1 MGLTKIK
8 EEFELKIKVF
18 LENLSNEGDKSK
30 EALKIIQKHAK
41 GEPITEEETLKLRVL
56 FFDVLKMTGI
66 GIPFILIPGAS
77 LLLPAII
84 IISKKYNIELLPS
97 SFQEKKE
104 NINSNEK

>member
-8 EEFELKIKVF
+8 DDFEVKIKVF
-18 LENLSNEGDKSK
+18 LSKVSEETEETK
-30 EALKIIQKHAK
+30 EAAKIIHKHIK
-41 GEPITEEETLKLRVL
+41 GEPITEEETFKLRAQ

-84 IISKKYNIELLPS
+84 VIAKKYNIELLPS

-104 NINSNEK
+104 KVNTNEE